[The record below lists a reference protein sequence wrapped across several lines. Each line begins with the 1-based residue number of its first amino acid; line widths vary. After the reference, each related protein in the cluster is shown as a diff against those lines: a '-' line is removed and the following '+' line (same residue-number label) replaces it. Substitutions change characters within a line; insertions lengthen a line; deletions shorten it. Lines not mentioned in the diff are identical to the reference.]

1 MGAYRMQGK
10 FNIVGRGLF
19 GHTGTLA
26 GSPHW
31 DRRGGDAGR
40 YSMRGV
46 MKRLA
51 ILALAGLSLAACN
64 ATQPPPRVAV
74 APAPTTGDEIL
85 WARKDGQRMAT
96 NPVLLEQGT
105 RDKERCAQEASGSG
119 ALDFPLFA
127 SCMDRSGYRQ
137 IRRGA

>member
-1 MGAYRMQGK
+1 MHRT
-10 FNIVGRGLF
+10 FNIVEGRLF
-19 GHTGTLA
+19 GHTGTPA
-26 GSPHW
+26 RSRHW
-31 DRRGGDAGR
+31 DLGRGDDGWKA
-40 YSMRGV
+40 MEGV

-51 ILALAGLSLAACN
+51 VLALAGLALSACN

-74 APAPTTGDEIL
+74 APAPVASDDIL

-105 RDKERCAQEASGSG
+105 RDKALCAQEASGSG
-119 ALDFPLFA
+119 ALDFPVFA
-127 SCMDRSGYRQ
+127 SCMDRAGYRQ